1 MITKLTKDCNIAE
14 STLQLTDEAFNNE
27 VQLRLKFEE
36 KVNSLFVSYDE
47 IKVKY
52 DNLLGELKVKNESL
66 SEVRNSQILLKNT
79 LENNR
84 IQIE

>member
-1 MITKLTKDCNIAE
+1 
-14 STLQLTDEAFNNE
+14 

>member
-1 MITKLTKDCNIAE
+1 
-14 STLQLTDEAFNNE
+14 LTDEAFNNE